1 MDPMLLPVALLAA
14 LLAGGVAWV
23 VRTRAL
29 SRLRAGSE
37 VELTALR
44 NAAADARA
52 EAAQMRGRL
61 EAAQKTEAELVA
73 AREEL
78 RHVSATLEGVRAEAR
93 AAATHHAAE
102 IAQLT
107 EMREAVQK
115 EFKLLAGDVLKVSN
129 EDFSRRAQEI
139 FEAQKKLTAEEIDK
153 RTKTIADTV
162 KPLGDRLQAYE
173 LMVKEIEKAR
183 VENYGGLSEA
193 LKIVTAQQDEV
204 KKVTAHLVGAL
215 KASPKTRG
223 RWGEETL
230 RRVVELSGMI
240 EHCSFETE
248 FPIPDEGLRPDMV
261 IRVSGGRS
269 VVVDAKAPL
278 SAYFDAIN
286 ATTDEERER
295 FLILHAKQLRERLTN
310 LSSKSYWSYITGSAD
325 CVAMFVPGDNF
336 VSAAFEYD
344 PNLFEDAIKH
354 RVLICTPTTFIALMK
369 AISYGWGQEK
379 LAQSAAEI
387 GALGKELYT
396 RLASLGEHIAKLGRN
411 LETAVKSYNGLIGSL
426 ETKVMPQARRFNDLG
441 VEGSAAP
448 LPELAEIDT
457 TARLPLAGRDLLL
470 PPES

>member
-1 MDPMLLPVALLAA
+1 MDPILVPIALLAA
-14 LLAGGVAWV
+14 LLAGGAVWV
-23 VRTRAL
+23 VRSQAL
-29 SRLRAGSE
+29 SRLRATAE
-37 VELTALR
+37 VELGALR
-44 NAAADARA
+44 AAAADARNDVA
-52 EAAQMRGRL
+52 RMSGRL
-61 EAAQKTEAELVA
+61 ENAARTEAELA
-73 AREEL
+73 AMRDEVRRLAAE
-78 RHVSATLEGVRAEAR
+78 LEGQRSAAEA
-93 AAATHHAAE
+93 ATRHHSAE
-102 IAQLT
+102 VAQLT

-115 EFKLLAGDVLKVSN
+115 EFKLLAGDVLKVSS

-139 FEAQKKLTAEEIDK
+139 FEIQKKLTAEEIDK

-310 LSSKSYWSYITGSAD
+310 LSSKSYWSYIAGSAD

-411 LETAVKSYNGLIGSL
+411 LETSVKSYNGLVGSL

-470 PPES
+470 PPEN